1 LIEDTKFVF
10 IHSRGNS
17 LVNSKPIVAGSL
29 NIPNVLSG
37 FRVIAAPVLLLL
49 SRYGYANSFLTLFA
63 ASLISDCIDGWI
75 ARQFD
80 CASKLGTKLDSWGDL
95 ATYMIVPLCAWWLW
109 PDIIKREILFVL
121 ITVCAYT
128 VPILAGL
135 IKFRRLPTYHTW
147 AAKLA
152 GVVMGVS
159 AMVLF
164 IFDISWPFRIAA
176 AFQALVASE
185 EIAITLKLSELQN
198 NVPSLWHVI
207 SHGKR

>member
-1 LIEDTKFVF
+1 
-10 IHSRGNS
+10 
-17 LVNSKPIVAGSL
+17 VNSKPIISGNL
-29 NIPNVLSG
+29 NVPNVLSG
-37 FRVIAAPVLLLL
+37 FRIIAAPVLLLL
-49 SRYGYANSFLTLFA
+49 SWYGHANSFLTLFA

-75 ARQFD
+75 ARRFG

-109 PDIIKREILFVL
+109 PDIIKREISFVL

-128 VPILAGL
+128 VPIFAGL

-147 AAKLA
+147 AAKTA
-152 GVVMGVS
+152 AVVMGVS

-176 AFQALVASE
+176 VFQALVASE

-207 SHGKR
+207 FHRKR